1 MTDPALLGRLRLL
14 EDKIGRL
21 TSAIDNLSMAITAV
35 ANAEIDK
42 TNQRLE
48 RQRKWLA
55 DHGLS
60 NRGPEP
66 QSAVLYVP
74 TVHLPLP
81 RRVGVQAHLLLLGL
95 RALA

>member
-60 NRGPEP
+60 DGGPDP
-66 QSAVLYVP
+66 S
-74 TVHLPLP
+74 
-81 RRVGVQAHLLLLGL
+81 
-95 RALA
+95 